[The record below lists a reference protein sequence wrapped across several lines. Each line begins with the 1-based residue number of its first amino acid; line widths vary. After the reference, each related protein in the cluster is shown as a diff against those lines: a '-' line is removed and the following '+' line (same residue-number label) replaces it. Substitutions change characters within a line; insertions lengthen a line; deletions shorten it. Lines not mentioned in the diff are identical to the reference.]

1 MNKVLPSLAIILA
14 FLLFLSFRSTE
25 FKIGDDIPV
34 DSLRTIYSKSPN
46 QWPKPT
52 VDSGV
57 NYKELGLLPPS
68 PLDLKDES
76 IKKIVNLGK
85 ILFFDPRLSSSDQ
98 ISCSSCHVPDL
109 NWADGREVSIG
120 HDHAVNT
127 RNAPSLENVWFYKR
141 LFWDGRAESLEDQA
155 HGPLTS
161 SIEMHQDMKVL
172 PKKLKKI
179 KGYSAL
185 FTAAFGDDKINTE
198 RIFKSLADYQRT
210 IVSRKSDFDRFLEGD
225 KNSLTDQQ
233 LVGLHLFRTK
243 ARCVNCHNGPLFTDN
258 DFHNVGLT
266 YYGRKYEDLGLYNVT
281 KKPEDV
287 GKFKTPGLRN
297 VMRTGPWF
305 HNGLFGDMDGIM
317 NMYNVGM
324 PVQRVKPEQEK
335 DPLLPKNDK
344 LLRGLRLSKGER
356 EAVIAFLNAITT
368 APWKDR
374 PPVLPK

>member
-1 MNKVLPSLAIILA
+1 MKKVLFGLCVTAAI
-14 FLLFLSFRSTE
+14 LLFLSFRTNT
-25 FKIGDDIPV
+25 FIQGDEIPV
-34 DSLRTIYSKSPN
+34 DSLRILYSRSPS
-46 QWPKPT
+46 QWPAPT
-52 VDSGV
+52 VDKGV
-57 NYKELGLLPPS
+57 NFTELGVLPAS
-68 PLDLKDES
+68 PINLKNDTV
-76 IKKIVNLGK
+76 KKIVNLGK
-85 ILFFDPRLSSSDQ
+85 ILFFDPRLSASNQ

-109 NWADGREVSIG
+109 NWADGREVSVG

-127 RNAPSLENVWFYKR
+127 RNAPSLENVWAVKR

-155 HGPLTS
+155 QSPLTS
-161 SIEMHQDMKVL
+161 SIEMHQEMKVL

-179 KGYSAL
+179 KGYRPL
-185 FTAAFGDDKINTE
+185 FIAAFGNDKITIE
-198 RIFKSLADYQRT
+198 QIFKSLADYQRT
-210 IVSRKSDFDRFLEGD
+210 IVSRKADFDRFLEGN
-225 KNSLTDQQ
+225 KNALTDQQ

-281 KKPEDV
+281 KKAEDV
-287 GKFKTPGLRN
+287 GKFKTPSLRN

-324 PVQRVKPEQEK
+324 PVQKVRPEQEK

-344 LLRGLRLSKGER
+344 LLRGLRLSKAER
-356 EAVIAFLNAITT
+356 DAVISFLHAIST

-374 PPVLPK
+374 APMLPQ